1 MSADQTPDYR
11 DTVFLPETDFPM
23 RAGLPQREPE
33 WLARWERLGV
43 YDRLRSEGQARAPF
57 VLHEGAAHEGDG
69 EDLTPAA
76 QAVLRHGAALDII
89 HP

>member
-1 MSADQTPDYR
+1 MPICLAMAISRP
-11 DTVFLPETDFPM
+11 FL
-23 RAGLPQREPE
+23 
-33 WLARWERLGV
+33 LALLGAVLLAAAAFAFQNARKGARGPLRL
-43 YDRLRSEGQARAPF
+43 LAPF

-76 QAVLRHGAALDII
+76 QAVLRHGAALNII